1 MSVWNGFG
9 SGVVV
14 ALGTG
19 DKAHFER
26 PWTSRRHDEGDGTKS
41 FQAFGFCMW
50 DCVLGAG
57 NGEGNTL
64 VAPLWRRRCEREI
77 YAPMAPLRRG
87 RRERV
92 TGWAWTGGALM
103 PRRHLDQD
111 HHRQNGHSRLRASRL
126 ATGHGSQPPLG
137 IKAGPQKRYCR
148 PARPSAEPSRPNRL
162 ARRPAHR
169 VLHGGEGCETG

>member
-1 MSVWNGFG
+1 MDQPTVRCGRWHGI
-9 SGVVV
+9 V
-14 ALGTG
+14 
-19 DKAHFER
+19 
-26 PWTSRRHDEGDGTKS
+26 TSFRILHVGLRVGRGDG
-41 FQAFGFCMW
+41 G
-50 DCVLGAG
+50 
-57 NGEGNTL
+57 GNTL

-77 YAPMAPLRRG
+77 YAPIAPPRRG

-103 PRRHLDQD
+103 PRHHLDQD
-111 HHRQNGHSRLRASRL
+111 QHRHNGHSRLRASWL

-137 IKAGPQKRYCR
+137 IKAGPRKRYCR